1 MEDSFVSSPRW
12 AEPAATSLH
21 LPFPFPFW
29 LTDWLWTGTGGIME
43 WLTSFIPL
51 FADFCSK
58 GSECVK
64 LFLGGEEKRELH
76 RKRRDGLIIMPLM
89 GSGSLVVRKALV
101 CGTPLC
107 RHDTEIV
114 QNPDRRRRLL
124 RRPNPSSVF
133 LRSIK
138 LRLTLNW

>member
-1 MEDSFVSSPRW
+1 
-12 AEPAATSLH
+12 
-21 LPFPFPFW
+21 
-29 LTDWLWTGTGGIME
+29 ME

-89 GSGSLVVRKALV
+89 GSGSLVAQ
-101 CGTPLC
+101 GTC
-107 RHDTEIV
+107 V
-114 QNPDRRRRLL
+114 WN
-124 RRPNPSSVF
+124 SS
-133 LRSIK
+133 LQA
-138 LRLTLNW
+138 